1 MEIQQQVQQQLGM
14 NMSCSAEDLKG
25 LAATPHR
32 QTSYQEPPNTPLHIK
47 IETDVDQAPV
57 S

>member
-47 IETDVDQAPV
+47 IATDVDQAPV